1 MGTQYVDDHR
11 FLLYQGSGVR
21 DITEAISSPELRD
34 ELEALSVEVSFT
46 AVRNDKKDP
55 YMHWY
60 GIAPGN
66 KLRIVNHGTEVFS
79 GVILTVGLDGS
90 ITANDP
96 GWYLTKSQIVLQ
108 LDGAAA
114 PDAVAR
120 MCAKAGIAVG
130 TVSLP
135 PTRISKVW
143 VGATPESVLEDILD
157 ICSAETVQVPLLAK
171 VKKLK

>member
-1 MGTQYVDDHR
+1 M
-11 FLLYQGSGVR
+11 
-21 DITEAISSPELRD
+21 
-34 ELEALSVEVSFT
+34 SFT

-66 KLRIVNHGTEVFS
+66 KLRIVNHGAEVFS

-120 MCAKAGIAVG
+120 MCAKAGAVREAVRG
-130 TVSLP
+130 AAANRSHHG
-135 PTRISKVW
+135 ISQAR
-143 VGATPESVLEDILD
+143 GQSGGL
-157 ICSAETVQVPLLAK
+157 
-171 VKKLK
+171 